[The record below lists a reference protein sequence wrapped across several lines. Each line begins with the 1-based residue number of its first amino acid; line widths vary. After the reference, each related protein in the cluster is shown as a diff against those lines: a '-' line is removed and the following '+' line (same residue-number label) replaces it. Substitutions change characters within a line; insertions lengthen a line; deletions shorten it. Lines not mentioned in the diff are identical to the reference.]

1 MNSAVGM
8 LGDKGATTDDQGD
21 EDRESSL
28 GFIPGLESQP
38 RIPTRLRFP
47 MLAVGRF
54 GEPRFDAAPFPLC
67 SHYAPPGTASVGH
80 RMGPNRRIFNPD
92 GASSDAC

>member
-54 GEPRFDAAPFPLC
+54 GDW
-67 SHYAPPGTASVGH
+67 
-80 RMGPNRRIFNPD
+80 
-92 GASSDAC
+92 